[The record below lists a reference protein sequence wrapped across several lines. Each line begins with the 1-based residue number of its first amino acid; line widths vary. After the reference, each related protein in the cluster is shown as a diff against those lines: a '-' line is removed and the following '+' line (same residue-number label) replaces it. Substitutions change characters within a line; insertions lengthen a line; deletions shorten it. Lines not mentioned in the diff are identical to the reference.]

1 MQSSSRWSAIV
12 GYSLV
17 GAATQ
22 LVWLNFAGVTTVAAA
37 RYGVSES
44 AIGWLAQVFPLLYVV
59 LAIPCGLALDRWFRA
74 ALLAG
79 AVLTAAGAAVRLI
92 GDDFAWLLAG
102 QILASI
108 AQPLVLNA
116 VTGITGRYLSPK
128 HRPTGIAIGTASI
141 FAGMVIA
148 FLLSAIFTTESSLPT
163 MLVLTAIFCTASA
176 LILMATL
183 RSKAPFHPAALHP
196 TTTPT
201 ASTAPTAGPDSA
213 AGLPAAPQTSP
224 LAARAITPDTAIR
237 PDAATPSY
245 TASQDAGLADAAN
258 PSTAVTPSD
267 APPTVAGSSTPP
279 HAASGAPPDR
289 PGRGNLAV
297 SWGDPLIR
305 RLCVLAIFP
314 FGVFVAMSTF
324 AQALLQP
331 AGVSGGTASTIL
343 LIQVVAGVLG
353 SATIPILVAR
363 HRAESTHLAIS
374 LTITAA
380 ACILLALAP
389 GVVTGFVAI
398 TLIGLLLLPALPI
411 VLELV
416 ERRTGEAEGTAAGLI
431 WMAGN
436 LGGLIV
442 AVVVGLL
449 VDHPSAAFLVM
460 AAIALIAVP
469 GARSLRRP
477 IAAMRSQSQL

>member
-1 MQSSSRWSAIV
+1 MRMRSQWPAIV

-59 LAIPCGLALDRWFRA
+59 LAIPCGLLLDRWFRA
-74 ALLAG
+74 ALITG
-79 AVLTAAGAAVRLI
+79 AVLTAAGALVRLI
-92 GDDFAWLLAG
+92 GDDFTWLLAG

-116 VTGITGRYLSPK
+116 VTGIAGRYLSEK
-128 HRPTGIAIGTASI
+128 DRPTGIAVGTASI

-148 FLLSAIFTTESSLPT
+148 FLLSAIFTTASTLPT
-163 MLVLTAIFCTASA
+163 MLWITAAFCVLATAILIFVVRRPGPFEPAHPATPFADFADAPLTAQQE
-176 LILMATL
+176 
-183 RSKAPFHPAALHP
+183 
-196 TTTPT
+196 
-201 ASTAPTAGPDSA
+201 
-213 AGLPAAPQTSP
+213 PAAPADANP
-224 LAARAITPDTAIR
+224 AEAAAVH
-237 PDAATPSY
+237 
-245 TASQDAGLADAAN
+245 ADAAAA
-258 PSTAVTPSD
+258 PID
-267 APPTVAGSSTPP
+267 AQAAHAGASIGFGSS
-279 HAASGAPPDR
+279 SRPDR
-289 PGRGNLAV
+289 GALAAA
-297 SWGDPLIR
+297 WGDPLIR
-305 RLCVLAIFP
+305 RLCVLALFP

-324 AQALLQP
+324 AQALLEP

-343 LIQVVAGVLG
+343 LVNVIAGVLG
-353 SATIPILVAR
+353 SAIIPILVVR
-363 HRAESTHLAIS
+363 RRAESTLLVVSLTATALACVLLAI
-374 LTITAA
+374 
-380 ACILLALAP
+380 AP
-389 GVVTGFVAI
+389 GVLTGFVAI

-431 WMAGN
+431 WMSGN

-469 GARSLRRP
+469 GARALRRP
-477 IAAMRSQSQL
+477 IAELRSQSQP

>member
-1 MQSSSRWSAIV
+1 MRMRSQWSAIV

-59 LAIPCGLALDRWFRA
+59 LAIPCGLLLDRWFRG
-74 ALLAG
+74 ALIAG
-79 AVLTAAGAAVRLI
+79 AVLTAVGAVVRLV
-92 GDDFAWLLAG
+92 GDNFGWLLAG
-102 QILASI
+102 QILASV

-116 VTGITGRYLSPK
+116 VTGITGRYLAEK
-128 HRPTGIAIGTASI
+128 HRPTGIAVGTASI

-148 FLLSAIFTTESSLPT
+148 FLLSAIFTTSSSLPS
-163 MLVLTAIFCTASA
+163 MLVVTAVFCVLAAIVLIVALRGGADGNVPTPRPDRSA
-176 LILMATL
+176 L
-183 RSKAPFHPAALHP
+183 AA
-196 TTTPT
+196 
-201 ASTAPTAGPDSA
+201 A
-213 AGLPAAPQTSP
+213 
-224 LAARAITPDTAIR
+224 
-237 PDAATPSY
+237 
-245 TASQDAGLADAAN
+245 
-258 PSTAVTPSD
+258 
-267 APPTVAGSSTPP
+267 
-279 HAASGAPPDR
+279 
-289 PGRGNLAV
+289 
-297 SWGDPLIR
+297 WGDPLIR
-305 RLCVLAIFP
+305 RLCVLALFP

-324 AQALLQP
+324 AQALLEP

-343 LIQVVAGVLG
+343 LVNVVAGVLG
-353 SATIPILVAR
+353 SATIPILVVR
-363 HRAESTHLAIS
+363 RRAESWLLVVS
-374 LTITAA
+374 LTMTSL
-380 ACILLALAP
+380 ACVLLAVAP
-389 GVVTGFVAI
+389 GVLTGFVSI
-398 TLIGLLLLPALPI
+398 TVIGLLLLPALPI

-436 LGGLIV
+436 LGGLVV

-449 VDHPSAAFLVM
+449 VDHPMAAFLVM

-477 IAAMRSQSQL
+477 IAELRSQSQP